1 MGELISPLFI
11 SRMERKYKVEPE
23 EVPALLDALAAKMQR
38 SEYITGRPVVHIAT
52 LYFDTP
58 EFHFA
63 KKASC
68 DGVVSI
74 KLRAKDYSY
83 RVNRLVETSDFCWI
97 EIKSRNGI
105 ATEKWRFPLGKG
117 LVKGLF
123 FDEDLKD
130 PVAECAKENG
140 ADAVQALSNYER
152 FRSHLREFRI
162 APSTVVT
169 YSRHVFTLEE
179 WDLRLTVDCNVRYFQ
194 APTNPYSGNRA
205 ITAEQLGKPTSCEN
219 SAILET
225 KSGNGL
231 PGWLWQ
237 MLKSCRSAQ
246 EYSKF
251 VSSSK
256 PLMRK
261 MNSQ

>member
-1 MGELISPLFI
+1 
-11 SRMERKYKVEPE
+11 MERKYKVEPE
-23 EVPALLDALAAKMQR
+23 EVPALLDALSAKMQR
-38 SEYITGRPVVHIAT
+38 SEFITGKPVVHIAT

-63 KKASC
+63 KKAS
-68 DGVVSI
+68 GNGSVSI

-83 RVNRLVETSDFCWI
+83 RVNGAVETSDFCWI

-117 LVKGLF
+117 LVKGLV

-130 PVAECAKENG
+130 PVAECAEENG
-140 ADAVQALSNYER
+140 ADAAQALENYER
-152 FRSHLREFRI
+152 FRSYLREFKI
-162 APSTVVT
+162 APSSIAT

-179 WDLRLTVDCNVRYFQ
+179 WDLRLTVDCNVRYFR
-194 APTNPYSGNRA
+194 APKNPYSGKRV
-205 ITAEQLGKPTSCEN
+205 ITAEDLGRPTGFEN

-225 KSGNGL
+225 KSGDGL
-231 PGWLWQ
+231 PGWVWQ
-237 MLKSCRSAQ
+237 MLKGCKAAQ

-251 VSSSK
+251 VGSSK

-261 MNSQ
+261 MDFH